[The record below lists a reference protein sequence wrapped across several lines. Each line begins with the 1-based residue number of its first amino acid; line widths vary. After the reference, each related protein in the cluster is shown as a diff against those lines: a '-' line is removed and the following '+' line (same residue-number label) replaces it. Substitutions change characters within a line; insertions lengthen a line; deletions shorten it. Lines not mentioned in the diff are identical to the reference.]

1 MWSKPLKASHNQ
13 YNGRPQGF
21 DVTGIYNVHV
31 YVRRREGGKRE
42 GRREKG
48 ERESERVTHT
58 HH

>member
-31 YVRRREGGKRE
+31 YIRRREGGNKERRERGGGKRE
-42 GRREKG
+42 E
-48 ERESERVTHT
+48 ERVREE
-58 HH
+58 